1 MQTLRRPLAALA
13 LLTLLASPS
22 ARAQETAPADVLSLD
37 AALQNFASPPA
48 LPAPVGKAGEL
59 ADAEGSMARMREWRD
74 VQNQLGNLQSY
85 LANQDIANAIQ
96 QARQYA
102 RQAPTPEIRR
112 RWEDL
117 IASLRAEQKRI
128 EAAQIVRI
136 EAALQKAAAAAQ
148 TVRKAAELDPIID
161 ELQQLQEN
169 TRRSSAGSQRA
180 ANRLSS
186 AVGFLNNLQELLY
199 SVEAGDL
206 DAARQQL
213 RNLSGGSNRDRLLTR
228 PQIAALAEALKIETA
243 SLAEAMERIDPVLK
257 RAADIALAAKT
268 AEELDPVLA
277 EISEL
282 QADYSNSYD
291 TPVQRA
297 NQRLS
302 NAKNFFQQWQNFL
315 SSLEHGDE
323 RDARQ
328 AMRNLSNNSYEFRPI
343 PRATILDYAAR
354 LDAALDARVAAEDER
369 LLATLDWTTLPVLRA
384 RFSDMQE
391 QAYHPRANE
400 LSRIVAEMDRL
411 LAAHVALDAGQAGA
425 GRAILGAPPTGQ
437 PLPQALV
444 ALRDNWWIE
453 ALPALT
459 GLADLP
465 PRQDGETAL
474 AYVRRQLDAAIEAS
488 DWARAHRFAT
498 MEKTLLPAAATS
510 CGARA
515 KVAGDDP
522 AAALGTWLLGLKYE
536 EATQTEA
543 AAQTY
548 RDALAA
554 GAPPKLEKEIILRLQ
569 TMAPGGKTSG

>member
-13 LLTLLASPS
+13 LLNLLAAPL
-22 ARAQETAPADVLSLD
+22 ARAQETAPAVLSLD
-37 AALQNFASPPA
+37 EALQNFASPPA
-48 LPAPVGKAGEL
+48 LPLAVGKAGEL

-74 VQNQLGNLQSY
+74 AQNQLSNLHSY
-85 LANQDIANAIQ
+85 LANQDLANALQ

-102 RQAPTPEIRR
+102 RQAPTPELRR

-117 IASLRAEQKRI
+117 IASLRAEQKRV
-128 EAAQIVRI
+128 EEVQIVRI
-136 EAALQKAAAAAQ
+136 DAALQKASAAALTA
-148 TVRKAAELDPIID
+148 RKAPDLDPLID
-161 ELQQLQEN
+161 ELAALQEN
-169 TRRSSAGSQRA
+169 TRRSGARSQRA
-180 ANRLSS
+180 TNRLSA
-186 AVGFLNNLQELLY
+186 AVSFVNTLQELLY

-228 PQIAALAEALKIETA
+228 PQIAALADALKIETA
-243 SLAEAMERIDPVLK
+243 SLAEAMAQIDPVLK
-257 RAADIALAAKT
+257 RAADIALAAKK
-268 AEELDPVLA
+268 AEELDPVLV

-343 PRATILDYAAR
+343 PRAVILDYAAR

-369 LLATLDWTTLPVLRA
+369 LLSGLDWTTLPVLRA

-391 QAYHPRANE
+391 QAYNPRSSE

-411 LAAHVALDAGQAGA
+411 LAARVALDAGQAGA
-425 GRAILGAPPTGQ
+425 GRSLLGAPPTGQ
-437 PLPQALV
+437 PLPKALIM
-444 ALRDNWWIE
+444 LRDAWWFD

-465 PRQDGETAL
+465 PRAGGETAF
-474 AYVRRQLDAAIEAS
+474 AYVRRQLDAALAAS
-488 DWARAHRFAT
+488 DWARAHRFAVV
-498 MEKTLLPAAATS
+498 EKNLLPAATTT

-515 KVAGDDP
+515 KIAGDDP
-522 AAALGTWLLGLKYE
+522 AAALGAWLLGRKFE

-543 AAQTY
+543 AAEAY
-548 RDALAA
+548 REALAA
-554 GAPPKLEKEIILRLQ
+554 GSPPALEKEIILRLQ